1 MAKSLLIVESPTKAR
16 TIKAFLGPEYQ
27 VESSVGHIRDLP
39 GSQKDIPKGY
49 RDQQWAKDWGINVED
64 DFQPLYVV
72 SAKARKIISDLKGK
86 LRGASQLFL
95 ATDEDR
101 EGEAIAWHLKE
112 VLNPQV
118 PVRRMVFHEITRE
131 AIAAALENP
140 RDINQDLVDA
150 QEARR
155 ALDRLVGWG
164 LSPVLWAKVKSGLSA
179 GRVQSVAVRMVVQR
193 ERERMAHRSAEW
205 WDLEGVFVTRS
216 DESFTAR
223 LSAID
228 GTAPANGKDFN
239 QQGELTNQRA
249 VLLDQARA
257 VALAGEAQGGSFPV
271 RSVESK
277 PYTNNPYPPFRTST
291 LQQEASRK
299 RRFNASRT
307 MRAAQGLYE
316 NGYITY
322 MRTDSTSLAQSAVDQ
337 ARRIIQERFGS
348 EYLSAKPRR
357 YTGKV
362 KNAQEAHEAIRP
374 AGDSWRDPR
383 QVASQVND
391 KDQQALYELIW
402 NRTLASQMA
411 PARGSLTKVVLGG
424 ETAAGTEL
432 EFTASGKTISFPG
445 FLRVYVAGS
454 DDPEAE
460 LEDRERLLPDL
471 EEDDPTTARE
481 VNAKHHQTKPP
492 GRFTEASLVK
502 EMEEQGI
509 GRPSTYA
516 SIMSR
521 IIEREYV
528 WKKGPALVPSVTAFT
543 TVALL
548 ENYFEELVDF
558 GFTARME
565 DDLDRIARGEQERAP
580 WLRRFFYGNG
590 APGLQKMISSDN
602 IGRID
607 YEKLDLHIGD
617 DEMGRSVHARSGRYG
632 PYLVRG
638 ESRASIPPDLP
649 PDELTLER
657 AAALLEAASEPPD
670 QKILGTDPDSGLV
683 VLALTGRYG
692 PYVQLGE
699 GGAKSKLKRASLFK
713 DMEMDALS
721 LDDALR
727 LLSIPREVGRH
738 PGTGEAIMASNGRYG
753 PYLKMGSETRDLDSE
768 RQILEITLEEATAKF
783 NQPKPDRRGRGS
795 APPLKEL
802 GNDPESGGAVTVRD
816 GRYGMYVS
824 DGVVNASLRKNDT
837 VEGLTLE
844 RAAELLAARRQKL
857 KDDGKWPPKPRSPR
871 KR

>member
-1 MAKSLLIVESPTKAR
+1 MAKALLIVESPTKAR

-27 VESSVGHIRDLP
+27 VESSVGHVRDLP
-39 GSQKDIPKGY
+39 GSQKDIPKSH
-49 RDQQWAKDWGINVED
+49 REKQWAKDWGINVED

-72 SAKARKIISDLKGK
+72 SARARKIISDLKGK
-86 LRGASQLFL
+86 LRDASQLFL

-112 VLNPQV
+112 VLKPQI

-164 LSPVLWAKVKSGLSA
+164 LSPVLWAKVKTGLSA

-205 WDLEGVFVTRS
+205 WDLEGVFATRS

-228 GTAPANGKDFN
+228 GTAPASGKDFN
-239 QQGELTNQRA
+239 SQGELTNQRA

-257 VALAGEAQGGSFPV
+257 VALAGEAEGGAFPV
-271 RSVESK
+271 RSVERK
-277 PYTNNPYPPFRTST
+277 PYTSNPYPPFRTST

-299 RRFNASRT
+299 RRFNVART

-316 NGYITY
+316 SGYITY

-337 ARRIIQERFGS
+337 ARRIIRERFGS

-357 YTGKV
+357 YAGKV

-374 AGDSWRDPR
+374 AGDSWRDPK
-383 QVASQVND
+383 QVAAEVG
-391 KDQQALYELIW
+391 DQDQRALYELIW

-411 PARGSLTKVVLGG
+411 PARGSVTKVVLGG
-424 ETAAGTEL
+424 KTDAGTEL
-432 EFTASGKTISFPG
+432 EFAASGKTIAFPG

-471 EEDDPTTARE
+471 TEGDPTTARE
-481 VNAKHHQTKPP
+481 VNPKHHQTKPP
-492 GRFTEASLVK
+492 ARFTEASLVK
-502 EMEEQGI
+502 ELEERGI

-528 WKKGPALVPSVTAFT
+528 WKKGTALIPSITAFT
-543 TVALL
+543 TVSLL

-580 WLRRFFYGNG
+580 WLRSFFYGNG
-590 APGLQKMISSDN
+590 SPGLQKMISPDN
-602 IGRID
+602 IGLID
-607 YEKLDLHIGD
+607 FEKLNLHIGD
-617 DEMGRSVHARSGRYG
+617 DEQGRSVYARSGRYG
-632 PYLVRG
+632 PYLIRG

-649 PDELTLER
+649 PDELTLEQ
-657 AAALLEAASEPPD
+657 AAALLEAASEPPE

-683 VLALTGRYG
+683 VLGLTGRYG

-699 GGAKSKLKRASLFK
+699 GGAKSKPKRASLFK
-713 DMEMDALS
+713 DMELDALS

-738 PGTGEAIMASNGRYG
+738 PDTGAAIIASNGRYG

-783 NQPKPDRRGRGS
+783 KQPKPGRGS

-802 GNDPESGGAVTVRD
+802 GDDPESGGAVTVKD
-816 GRYGMYVS
+816 GRYGLYVS